1 MSQADE
7 SPPVEPR
14 TSAVRVRFPKEMLHG
29 IALWGRANELSR
41 SEAIRALI
49 YRGFAYG
56 TAPGEAAAS

>member
-1 MSQADE
+1 
-7 SPPVEPR
+7 
-14 TSAVRVRFPKEMLHG
+14 MLHG
-29 IALWGRANELSR
+29 IEIWGRANELSR